1 MIVSNSLPILYGYN
15 RNKYTQINNS
25 KPSFGS
31 FEMSGDVLD
40 ALHYIPVS
48 EQCADTILSLAKE
61 SFHQNVQDFANFT
74 DGLGVNVKI
83 TGLSESLKDH
93 SVALLTS
100 IKCIGEADTTAK
112 DIPISMGIVSSFENL
127 KEFLSDLIRDPLT
140 YIVPKPY
147 RNLGYKTPPELMS
160 AGKSVESNNE
170 ALSNGVR
177 HINNTSS
184 EKLATPSNEE
194 LETMLKHYEM
204 EPITN
209 IDQTVEDILKNSEM
223 DKFKL
228 E

>member
-1 MIVSNSLPILYGYN
+1 MIVNNSLLIISGYN

-83 TGLSESLKDH
+83 TGLSESIKDH

-100 IKCIGEADTTAK
+100 VKCIGEADSTAK
-112 DIPISMGIVSSFENL
+112 DIPISMEIVSSFENL

-147 RNLGYKTPPELMS
+147 RNLGYKTPPELRS
-160 AGKSVESNNE
+160 IEKTVESIND
-170 ALSNGVR
+170 LSPNG
-177 HINNTSS
+177 INNI
-184 EKLATPSNEE
+184 SNTASEE
-194 LETMLKHYEM
+194 LAIPSEEELKTMLDHYERV
-204 EPITN
+204 PITN
-209 IDQTVEDILKNSEM
+209 IDQTVENILKSSEM
-223 DKFKL
+223 